1 MVGHLSQAWAWNSSR
16 RTHGKPTWIFGWR
29 TGGIGATAQSTFL
42 MPESLTSDWSR
53 VGVGALLVDCTV
65 VGRGALLLR
74 WASSRAHVM
83 LDGIR
88 MKLTHFPAFKSSR
101 SALVPRENCIGM
113 CLNVRQALSIL
124 QRMFSSTRFDASI
137 VSVRGC
143 RPTAY
148 LDPPTTCQ
156 CLSASLSAPIPR
168 HQLPRPTHHHR
179 AKENFHLR
187 PRHLL
192 SFSSFLLHIEQRKTI
207 NVHVPLTLTMA
218 RGSGLTALDAHDCN
232 YTGD

>member
-16 RTHGKPTWIFGWR
+16 RTHGKPTWVFGWR

-65 VGRGALLLR
+65 VGRGAVLLR

-113 CLNVRQALSIL
+113 CLNVRQSVVDSAADVLVNSIRCL
-124 QRMFSSTRFDASI
+124 CCQRSWLPPH
-137 VSVRGC
+137 SVPGPAHRLPMSLC
-143 RPTAY
+143 QSVCPNSQAPT
-148 LDPPTTCQ
+148 PPPHPPPRCQ
-156 CLSASLSAPIPR
+156 RKLPPPSAPFA
-168 HQLPRPTHHHR
+168 L
-179 AKENFHLR
+179 FFF
-187 PRHLL
+187 L
-192 SFSSFLLHIEQRKTI
+192 SS
-207 NVHVPLTLTMA
+207 P
-218 RGSGLTALDAHDCN
+218 
-232 YTGD
+232 Y